1 MSYISENAFP
11 TLAAAV
17 EEFKKISHY
26 MDGNGYLI
34 EGFGGGERVHARNIQ
49 AHDIVGLN
57 VYDKGGYYWYEIVP
71 AFVGTNA
78 EWQDVEESADYA
90 THSFM
95 GVDWYD
101 PDWIETLR

>member
-1 MSYISENAFP
+1 MSHIPENAFS

-17 EEFKKISHY
+17 EDFKKISHY

-34 EGFGGGERVHARNIQ
+34 EGLGGERVHARKIQ

-57 VYDKGGYYWYEIVP
+57 VYKKGGSFWYEIAP

-78 EWQDVEESADYA
+78 EWQGIEEAADYA

>member
-1 MSYISENAFP
+1 MSYIPENAFP

-17 EEFKKISHY
+17 EEFKKTSHY

-34 EGFGGGERVHARNIQ
+34 EGFGSERVHAQKIQ
-49 AHDIVGLN
+49 AHAIVGLN
-57 VYDKGGYYWYEIVP
+57 VYEKGGYFWYEIVP

-78 EWQDVEESADYA
+78 EWRDIEEAADYA
-90 THSFM
+90 THSFI